1 MKLSA
6 REQYGLRAMIELARQ
21 HGRGPVSLSEVSD
34 AQGMSLGYLEQII
47 PLLKE
52 AGLVES
58 TRGARGGYEL
68 TRSPGEITV
77 GDVIRALEDGFIVPL
92 KCIAGD
98 EEQESCSREEICA
111 ARDVWR
117 KMHEGI
123 VGVLDSTTLADLA
136 EPVDASQE
144 AAAAYPAG

>member
-6 REQYGLRAMIELARQ
+6 REQYGLRAMIELGRR
-21 HGRGPVSLSEVSD
+21 HGCGPVSLSEV
-34 AQGMSLGYLEQII
+34 AEVQGLSLGYLEQIV
-47 PLLKE
+47 PFLKE

-58 TRGARGGYEL
+58 TRGARGGYDL
-68 TRSPGEITV
+68 TMSPGEITV
-77 GDVIRALEDGFIVPL
+77 GDVIRALEEGAIVPL
-92 KCIAGD
+92 KCIMGH
-98 EEQESCSREEICA
+98 EEQALCSREGICA

-136 EPVDASQE
+136 QPVAASMGTAMAHTE
-144 AAAAYPAG
+144 K